1 MTIVEEIAL
10 RQSMRFGFLV
20 VGALVAVVYAVL
32 FCYRGPSRT
41 KTLIKAV
48 PMLAFSAAAGI
59 SFGYQ
64 LIVSALLLS
73 AVGDI
78 GLSLKGKRAF
88 LIGLIASALALLAY
102 IFHFFALSGYD
113 TSTITFAIFGVLSLV
128 VISDVWIIP
137 HTDTVQRLL
146 WANVVLLATTGIVA
160 LSLPVTPLA
169 KFGAFA
175 FLTSEV
181 LVGLHIFS
189 TSASSF
195 QQRSVSILQWLL
207 YVAGQLAILM
217 AVGWKTPLFQIW

>member
-88 LIGLIASALALLAY
+88 LIGLIASALAHLAY

-113 TSTITFAIFGVLSLV
+113 TSTINLAIFGVLSLV

-160 LSLPVTPLA
+160 LSLPVNT
-169 KFGAFA
+169 
-175 FLTSEV
+175 
-181 LVGLHIFS
+181 
-189 TSASSF
+189 
-195 QQRSVSILQWLL
+195 
-207 YVAGQLAILM
+207 AGQVWRSCISNL
-217 AVGWKTPLFQIW
+217 